1 MISALSSTRTQ
12 SLILN
17 NVLAF
22 SVFLVRYP
30 VIDLHE
36 DISSYFLF
44 HGGGQPL
51 GDFSKDIDD
60 RDADIPKYLR
70 GNVKIVFAAMF
81 PGIETFRLEESRALE
96 QLYGVWIPAIGYR
109 APQTWLLEHFA
120 IYYKLV
126 DTYRE
131 LEVVETIR
139 QVEEIL
145 GGENRIGL
153 ILHLEGAE
161 AIDDPYDLV
170 LLMKLGLR
178 SIGLTWNYDN
188 KYGSGCSTRKDRGLT
203 ADGEE
208 LIRMA
213 NKLGIIVDLAHAS
226 RRTALEA
233 IEVSKKPVII
243 SHANVRRFV
252 DTPRNVDDEVLEA
265 LSRNGGVIGLSAIG
279 PLISRKSRPTL
290 DDLVQHFMYIYER
303 YGADILAIGTDFH
316 GLLGL
321 PAPEGFESIDKVQT
335 LLEKLRAAGLMDNDI
350 RKIAYENALRV
361 LRANF
366 VE

>member
-1 MISALSSTRTQ
+1 M
-12 SLILN
+12 
-17 NVLAF
+17 
-22 SVFLVRYP
+22 
-30 VIDLHE
+30 IDLHE
-36 DISSYFLF
+36 DISAYFLF

-51 GDFSKDIDD
+51 GDFDRDIDG

-81 PGIETFRLEESRALE
+81 PGIETFRLEESRTLE
-96 QLYGVWIPAIGYR
+96 QLYGVWIPAVGYR
-109 APQTWLLEHFA
+109 APQAWLLEHFA
-120 IYYKLV
+120 IYYRLA
-126 DTYRE
+126 DAYRE
-131 LEVVETIR
+131 LEIVETIR

-145 GGENRIGL
+145 GSENRIGL

-170 LLMKLGLR
+170 LLKRLGLR
-178 SIGLTWNYDN
+178 SLGLTWNFDN
-188 KYGSGCSTRKDRGLT
+188 KYGSGCSTKKDRGLT
-203 ADGEE
+203 AEGEE

-213 NKLGIIVDLAHAS
+213 NKLGIIIDLAHAS
-226 RRTALEA
+226 KRTALEA
-233 IEVSKKPVII
+233 IEVSRKPVII
-243 SHANVRRFV
+243 SHANVREFV
-252 DTPRNVDDEVLEA
+252 DTPRNVDDEILEA
-265 LSRNGGVIGLSAIG
+265 LSKNGGVIGLSVIG
-279 PLISRKSRPTL
+279 PLISRKPKPTL
-290 DDLVQHFMYIYER
+290 DDLVQHFIHIYER

-321 PAPEGFESIDKVQT
+321 PVPEGLESIDKIQI
-335 LLEKLRAAGLMDNDI
+335 LLEKLRAAGLTDNDI